1 MFVDAGFTDVRI
13 WHQPCNWYYA
23 NGEDYWNGCSIMVPE
38 EKRDD
43 AIKSEMIRMFEEIKQ
58 DMQIFDKVMILVH
71 KN

>member
-13 WHQPCNWYYA
+13 WHQPCNWYYP
-23 NGEDYWNGCSIMVPE
+23 NGEDYWNHFKYMVPE
-38 EKRDD
+38 DQRDETL
-43 AIKSEMIRMFEEIKQ
+43 KLEMIRMFEEIKL